1 MIQPFPQFME
11 FSEAE
16 LYFMG
21 FILVLIVL
29 DVVVGLVQAAKNGD
43 YQSAKMR
50 EGLFHKIGT
59 ILTVALAVLM
69 QGFCSHI
76 GDTGWDVPLVY
87 GVCLYVAVMEVGSI
101 LENLA
106 LINPELANTKVFD
119 MFKNTRSEVGDGKE
133 D

>member
-1 MIQPFPQFME
+1 MIQPFPKFME

-16 LYFMG
+16 LYIMG
-21 FILVLIVL
+21 FVLVLIVL
-29 DVVVGLVQAAKNGD
+29 DVIVGLVQAAKNGD

-69 QGFCSHI
+69 QGFCGHI
-76 GDTGWDVPLVY
+76 GDTGWDVPLIY
-87 GVCLYVAVMEVGSI
+87 GVCLYVALMEVGSI